1 MHGNGSPSERK
12 YGGTSVAKD
21 KKSDAQ
27 KDGCTRVRTSIGLPS
42 EWMHV
47 FQHLSTSRSKDL
59 GELVQGFLERE
70 FATLPRAESEAI
82 RTLVRLATGKT
93 LRLSGVGGPT
103 VAESVPPESAG
114 EGIGG
119 EPAEVVISANRVN
132 PLNRMSAISAIHKRT
147 TGDPTDA
154 AISGSYEIE
163 SLTR

>member
-1 MHGNGSPSERK
+1 M
-12 YGGTSVAKD
+12 AKD
-21 KKSDAQ
+21 KKMDVS

-93 LRLSGVGGPT
+93 LRLSGACGPA
-103 VAESVPPESAG
+103 VVESVPPDLGQGSSATG
-114 EGIGG
+114 
-119 EPAEVVISANRVN
+119 SDMLANRLADIQTRAVDA
-132 PLNRMSAISAIHKRT
+132 PI
-147 TGDPTDA
+147 GDA
-154 AISGSYEIE
+154 LA
-163 SLTR
+163 SLYGN

>member
-1 MHGNGSPSERK
+1 M
-12 YGGTSVAKD
+12 AKD
-21 KKSDAQ
+21 KKTDAS
-27 KDGCTRVRTSIGLPS
+27 KDGCTRVRTSIGLPA

-82 RTLVRLATGKT
+82 RTLVRLATGRT
-93 LRLSGVGGPT
+93 LRLSGLGGST
-103 VAESVPPESAG
+103 VAESVPEPSVGQGAMD
-114 EGIGG
+114 
-119 EPAEVVISANRVN
+119 EPAEVIISGARTN
-132 PLNRMSAISAIHKRT
+132 PVNRMSAISAIHKRT